1 MEPGDGRRMSGELQ
15 RESTPL
21 ISYEPFGASGDSLAM
36 QPISELDQL
45 RAQNRELQVCSACAR
60 AGTRCF
66 CICGQCSRFRLFADH
81 ISVPLVA

>member
-1 MEPGDGRRMSGELQ
+1 MSGELQ

-60 AGTRCF
+60 AC
-66 CICGQCSRFRLFADH
+66 RLHTPDGA
-81 ISVPLVA
+81 

>member
-1 MEPGDGRRMSGELQ
+1 MSGELQ

-60 AGTRCF
+60 AGT
-66 CICGQCSRFRLFADH
+66 
-81 ISVPLVA
+81 